1 MRAQRVIHA
10 GARFR
15 SSGPGFRQQR
25 GVAMLVA
32 ILLVALATILAA
44 GIAFKSAMAARR
56 GTATLAFDES
66 MLVAE
71 AAEALA
77 AYALR
82 EDLKSSKGGDDNPAE
97 QWGQP
102 LGPVEVVPGILL
114 EAYVSDE
121 TGRFNLN
128 RLVATDATGQEKVDE
143 NALHDLE
150 HLMENVGIEPKWASL
165 IADWIDPD
173 SLPLQ
178 DGAEDSAYAAQ
189 NPPYRAPNTFITSA
203 SELLALPGFGRD
215 RYLRLAPFVTA
226 LPRDALINTC
236 SAPGMVLDS
245 LIGEGHKEFSLD
257 LARLNKNRESGCFP
271 TPDVYKAS
279 FGTSES
285 QQWQNLQ
292 ARIGKTSSYF
302 RLTSIVT
309 IGSADFALYSLLQR
323 DQTGQVHVLMRSF
336 TPD

>member
-1 MRAQRVIHA
+1 MRRAPRS
-10 GARFR
+10 ARAR
-15 SSGPGFRQQR
+15 TGSSSPHRQR
-25 GVAMLVA
+25 GIAMLVA
-32 ILLVALATILAA
+32 ILLVALGTILAA

-56 GTATLAFDES
+56 GMAALALDQS
-66 MLVAE
+66 LLVAE

-82 EDLKSSKGGDDNPAE
+82 EDLKGGRDVDHPAE
-97 QWGQP
+97 EWGHP
-102 LGPVEVVPGILL
+102 LGPVEVVPGITL
-114 EAYVSDE
+114 EAYVEDVA
-121 TGRFNLN
+121 GRFNLN
-128 RLVATDATGQEKVDE
+128 SLVGADDKVDE

-150 HLMENVGIEPKWASL
+150 RLLQNLDIEPKWASL

-173 SLPLQ
+173 SIPLQ

-189 NPPYRAPNTFITSA
+189 NPPYRAPNTFITST
-203 SELLALPGFGRD
+203 SELLALPAFGRD

-226 LPRDALINTC
+226 LPRDARINVC
-236 SAPGMVLDS
+236 AAPGALLDA
-245 LIGEGHKEFSLD
+245 LIGEGHREFSVD
-257 LARLNKNRESGCFP
+257 PERLAKSREAGCFP
-271 TPDVYKAS
+271 TYKDYPAS
-279 FGTSES
+279 FGADTDAWNKVKDRVS
-285 QQWQNLQ
+285 Q
-292 ARIGKTSSYF
+292 TSSYF